1 MKKLREKTQFMR
13 KKTKKRAAN
22 FAAKFRRSRN
32 VAKGRWNGNSSIE
45 LDLENKN
52 TINRSR
58 KLPEKALFW

>member
-22 FAAKFRRSRN
+22 FAATYQRSQN

-45 LDLENKN
+45 LDVEYKN

>member
-1 MKKLREKTQFMR
+1 MKKLREETQLSE

-22 FAAKFRRSRN
+22 FAVTFRRSRN

-45 LDLENKN
+45 LDVEYKN